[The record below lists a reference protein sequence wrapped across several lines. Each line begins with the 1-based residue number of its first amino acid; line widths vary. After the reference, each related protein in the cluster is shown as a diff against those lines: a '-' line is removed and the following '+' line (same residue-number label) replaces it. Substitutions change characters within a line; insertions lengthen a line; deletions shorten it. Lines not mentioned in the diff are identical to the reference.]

1 MGKQKCCLCGLTI
14 QGRAYQVPLDSAGS
28 ALLPPLAKAQAAA
41 RGAPDTGWLHNEKG
55 RWCLIAVTDEI
66 KEMRARMARRSQEY
80 APSEP
85 SAHNVAP
92 RAPREQRNLDS
103 ATMVSDRE
111 PRAAAVGLLLVGP
124 VTDESVSPD
133 GGAGVGG
140 PSGSGTGGFKR
151 RAAFSVVEQDCEPM
165 SKRLWADKS
174 RLQQGEAGGAGSSGT
189 RLEPPEAARAELAPH
204 ERGGVANAIRIKLE
218 RAAQGLEPTQGAGK
232 GAPQTLVQKTAPSS
246 RTKEG
251 LMTAEEL
258 EVKRARVEDHER
270 IDALEKAVRRLEAD
284 AVKVDANMARLQHL
298 W

>member
-1 MGKQKCCLCGLTI
+1 
-14 QGRAYQVPLDSAGS
+14 
-28 ALLPPLAKAQAAA
+28 
-41 RGAPDTGWLHNEKG
+41 
-55 RWCLIAVTDEI
+55 
-66 KEMRARMARRSQEY
+66 
-80 APSEP
+80 
-85 SAHNVAP
+85 
-92 RAPREQRNLDS
+92 
-103 ATMVSDRE
+103 MVSDRE

-174 RLQQGEAGGAGSSGT
+174 RLQQGEAGVAGSSGT

-204 ERGGVANAIRIKLE
+204 ERGGVANAIRIQLE

-258 EVKRARVEDHER
+258 EVKRARVEDH
-270 IDALEKAVRRLEAD
+270 
-284 AVKVDANMARLQHL
+284 
-298 W
+298 